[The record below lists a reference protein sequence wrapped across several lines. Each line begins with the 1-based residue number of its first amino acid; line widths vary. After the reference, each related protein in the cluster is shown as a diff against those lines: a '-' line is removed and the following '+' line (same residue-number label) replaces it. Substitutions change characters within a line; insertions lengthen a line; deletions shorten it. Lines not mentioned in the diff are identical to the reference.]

1 MSPGQEFDVRSVMLT
16 KAYQYDYEQLCRTD
30 VLGLADAP
38 EQSQTVVHA
47 EFKEQLTQS
56 PEGWYETGLPWKGNH
71 PTLPTNVEGSQ
82 RRLKSL
88 LLRLKRNNLTSEYD
102 DIIREQL
109 ESGVIETAPT
119 TAQGTEFYIPH
130 KAVVRE
136 TAATTKVRI
145 VYDASAKVNPDAP
158 SLNDCL
164 CVGPPL
170 QNRLWDVLIQQRAY
184 PVVVSGDIAKAFLQ
198 VRIRE
203 GDRDALRFHRRD
215 NNEQLVKV
223 YRFTR
228 ALFGLTS
235 SPFLLRGV
243 LEAHLETWAAQYPEE
258 SDLLRRSLYVDDLLT
273 GGSTVEEAQQRKEFA
288 VRVMIDATF
297 KLHKWNSNATE
308 LEASQ
313 PEPDIEQSYAKQELG
328 TRAAESKLLGVPW
341 SKQNDTIR
349 VELPFQPS
357 PPTKWGVLSQLAR
370 IYDPLGIASP
380 ISLQGK
386 MLYRKACDQKLGW
399 DNELPNKLL
408 EEWRSWERR
417 LPSEVVFPR
426 PIGPYQEK
434 VEDIQLHAF
443 GDA

>member
-16 KAYQYDYEQLCRTD
+16 QANQYDYEQLCRTD

-38 EQSQTVVHA
+38 EHSQTVVHA
-47 EFKEQLTQS
+47 EFKEQLTRS

-71 PTLPTNVEGSQ
+71 PTLPTNEEGSQ

-109 ESGVIETAPT
+109 ESGVIEPAPT

-164 CVGPPL
+164 YAGPPL

-203 GDRDALRFHRRD
+203 GDRDALRFHWRD

-235 SPFLLRGV
+235 SPFLLGGA

-288 VRVMIDATF
+288 VRVMTDATF

-313 PEPDIEQSYAKQELG
+313 PEPDTEQSYAKQELG
-328 TRAAESKLLGVPW
+328 TCAAESKLLGVSW
-341 SKQNDTIR
+341 SKKNDTIR
-349 VELPFQPS
+349 VELPSQPS
-357 PPTKWGVLSQLAR
+357 PPTKRGVLGQLAR

-386 MLYRKACDQKLGW
+386 MLYCKACDQKLGW

-408 EEWRSWERR
+408 EE
-417 LPSEVVFPR
+417 
-426 PIGPYQEK
+426 
-434 VEDIQLHAF
+434 
-443 GDA
+443 

>member
-47 EFKEQLTQS
+47 EFKEQLTQI
-56 PEGWYETGLPWKGNH
+56 PDGWYETGLPWKGNH

-273 GGSTVEEAQQRKEFA
+273 GG
-288 VRVMIDATF
+288 
-297 KLHKWNSNATE
+297 L
-308 LEASQ
+308 
-313 PEPDIEQSYAKQELG
+313 
-328 TRAAESKLLGVPW
+328 PW
-341 SKQNDTIR
+341 KKPNNGR
-349 VELPFQPS
+349 
-357 PPTKWGVLSQLAR
+357 
-370 IYDPLGIASP
+370 
-380 ISLQGK
+380 SLQSG
-386 MLYRKACDQKLGW
+386 
-399 DNELPNKLL
+399 
-408 EEWRSWERR
+408 
-417 LPSEVVFPR
+417 
-426 PIGPYQEK
+426 
-434 VEDIQLHAF
+434 
-443 GDA
+443 